1 MAKNEFYSFDYTMSI
16 YLTAPYG
23 AFTAESL
30 HSMCR
35 DAAVLLLLL
44 LLLSGY
50 GCDAIRILAVAR
62 DLLWISAVRRVMPK
76 ISS

>member
-30 HSMCR
+30 HSMCCV
-35 DAAVLLLLL
+35 AAELLLLL
-44 LLLSGY
+44 LFGY

-62 DLLWISAVRRVMPK
+62 DLLWISAVRRVIPK

>member
-30 HSMCR
+30 HSMCGG
-35 DAAVLLLLL
+35 DAVELLVLLLF
-44 LLLSGY
+44 GY

-62 DLLWISAVRRVMPK
+62 DLL
-76 ISS
+76 